1 MAKITA
7 ITSQEKDKNR
17 CNIFVDGDFLFSVH
31 IDTVMDYRL
40 KVGDEIL
47 EDKLREIKL
56 EGDKSFALKKAMKY
70 VSSSLKTKKQVITYL
85 RGKEFTDNAVF
96 YAVDKLKEYGFIDDE
111 EFARRYI
118 ESVSA
123 TKGKKLIA
131 YKLMEKGIS
140 KDVIDHV
147 LSEVN
152 PETKQSA
159 LNLAKKRLKGKEINS
174 DLIRKTYAY
183 LMSKGFS
190 YEDAD
195 YAIGKIK
202 GGVDEQGFNS

>member
-1 MAKITA
+1 MSKITA

-40 KVGDEIL
+40 KAGDEIS
-47 EDKLREIKL
+47 EEKLREIKL

-70 VSSSLKTKKQVITYL
+70 VSGSLKTKKQVITYL

-96 YAVDKLKEYGFIDDE
+96 YAIDKLQEYGFIDDE

-118 ESVSA
+118 ESASVS
-123 TKGKKLIA
+123 KGVKLIA

-140 KDVIDHV
+140 KEIVEKV
-147 LSEVN
+147 MSEIN

-159 LNLAKKRLKGKEINS
+159 LNLAQKRVKGKEITS

-183 LMSKGFS
+183 LISKGFS

-195 YAIGKIK
+195 YAIRSIK
-202 GGVDEQGFNS
+202 GD